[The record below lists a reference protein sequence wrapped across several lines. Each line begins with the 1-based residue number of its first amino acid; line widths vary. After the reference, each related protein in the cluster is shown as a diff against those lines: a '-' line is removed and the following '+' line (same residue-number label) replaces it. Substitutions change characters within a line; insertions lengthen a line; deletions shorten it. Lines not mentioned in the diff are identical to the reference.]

1 MFRCQ
6 RLYKREDRFC
16 IFCQSYSFGLD
27 FNRIMPIEHIHDFCN
42 VLHLESL
49 AEFFAAHGK
58 ISCNARCNI
67 ATGVMI
73 SIPLKG
79 SAQ

>member
-6 RLYKREDRFC
+6 RLYKWKYRFC
-16 IFCQSYSFGLD
+16 VSRQSYSLGLNFGQL
-27 FNRIMPIEHIHDFCN
+27 MPIEHIHDLCN

-58 ISCNARCNI
+58 FNCNARCNI
-67 ATGVMI
+67 AAGV
-73 SIPLKG
+73 
-79 SAQ
+79 